1 MNGKK
6 PNLGLSLK
14 QTLILWTL
22 SNLVALKKMS
32 CSVAMLKRSIEGM
45 AYHLCLNDTSQEAN
59 SLKKFTLIVVRA
71 PELRPV
77 HSHANSWIKF
87 DY

>member
-14 QTLILWTL
+14 QTLIFWTL

-32 CSVAMLKRSIEGM
+32 SSVAMLKRSIEGM
-45 AYHLCLNDTSQEAN
+45 AYHLCLNDTSQEA
-59 SLKKFTLIVVRA
+59 SLLKRFTLMVAHA
-71 PELRPV
+71 PEPRPV
-77 HSHANSWIKF
+77 HSQSNSWIKF
-87 DY
+87 GY